1 MPTLPHRSP
10 LLDALARV
18 RTTTVPVWFMRQAGR
33 SLPEYRAVRG
43 VDSILRVL
51 EHPELAAEITLQP
64 VRRYGVDAAI
74 LYSDIVAPL
83 ARSPIGIDIVPG
95 IGPVVTHPVRSASD
109 LARLAPLD
117 PDRDLASM
125 ARTVE
130 LAVAQLS
137 VPLIG
142 FCGGPFTIASY
153 LVEGRPSRTHE
164 RFKLA
169 LATDPSTAHALL
181 ERLVEIAA
189 LTIEVQ
195 VAHGARVVQIFDSWI
210 GSLSPWQFR
219 THLAPHLEA
228 LLARLKPLAV
238 PLIYFGVETTGL
250 LDDLSALGIDA
261 IALDWRTDLHDAA
274 RRFGDRLCLQ
284 GNLDPVL
291 ALAPPDTVLPI
302 VGQLLED
309 STPADGYIFNLGHGV
324 LPDTDPGVLK
334 AIVDLVHETGG
345 ARRRLA

>member
-1 MPTLPHRSP
+1 MSTPPRRSI
-10 LLDALARV
+10 LLEALART
-18 RTTTVPVWFMRQAGR
+18 RTEQVPVWFMRQAGR
-33 SLPEYRAVRG
+33 SLPEYRALRG

-51 EHPELAAEITLQP
+51 ENPELAAEITLQP

-83 ARSPIGIDIVPG
+83 AYSPIGVDIAPG
-95 IGPVVTHPVRSASD
+95 VGPVVTHPVRSASD
-109 LARLAPLD
+109 LARLVPLD
-117 PDRDLASM
+117 PDRDLAHM

-130 LAVAQLS
+130 LAVQELS

-142 FCGGPFTIASY
+142 FCGGPFTVASY
-153 LVEGRPSRTHE
+153 LVEGRPSRSHE

-195 VAHGARVVQIFDSWI
+195 VAHGAQVVQIFDSWV
-210 GSLSPWQFR
+210 GSLSPRQFR

-228 LLARLKPLAV
+228 LIARLRPLTV

-250 LDDLSALGIDA
+250 LEDLAALGVDA
-261 IALDWRTDLHDAA
+261 IALDWRTDLHRAA
-274 RRFGDRLCLQ
+274 LRFGSRLCLQ

-291 ALAPPDTVLPI
+291 ALAPPDTVLPL
-302 VGQLLED
+302 VDQLLED
-309 STPADGYIFNLGHGV
+309 SSPADGYVFNLGHGV

-334 AIVDLVHETGG
+334 AIVDLVHEHGG
-345 ARRRLA
+345 ARRQVG